1 MHKVKYALFYDNHT
15 QYENPDVGKDFD
27 VEHFTDEIK
36 KCGADYVAFHARCNV
51 GMAYYDTK
59 IGTRHPAL
67 KYDLFGQLAQ
77 VCRKKNIALVAYLNG
92 GLSTIESIQHREWR
106 TIRMPGHDEFG
117 MVTPFAIT
125 MCCNTP
131 YRDHLIAMVRE
142 IAENYPVNGFFL
154 DCLGAVPCVCP
165 ECVRK
170 MKEQGVDYTDYDAV
184 MEFSR
189 QSILR
194 FCADISAAVREII
207 PDPMLFF
214 NGPVYG
220 TVRELD
226 TFFDCECLPTA
237 GWGYEFLPTMAH
249 YMRNIKPGTQ
259 ILNMTGRFYDW
270 GDFGGLRTAESLKFD
285 LFYGLAHGMRPNI
298 GGHFHPRGDRDQ
310 AVFDRIREVYADLQ
324 KYDAWYENAEN
335 PADVAIVYPQDDI
348 PLRQLSSV
356 RSSVRMLDELKVQFD
371 VLLADCEKSWEQ
383 YKLIILPENVKITD
397 LLADR
402 IREFI
407 ARGGAFFACG
417 KNAAE
422 KFGPELGIEYQG
434 DSDMDPVYFRMNQTF
449 GEGLDDMF
457 LSLYAPASKAA
468 LKDAQAV
475 SYLVKPY
482 YNRGWNGEYAI
493 YYTPPQEVTEIPFL
507 TVKGK
512 CVWCSGDL
520 FSGYYHR
527 GALHLRDIFR
537 NIVTALTGKMLF
549 VNETLPAFVRAVLST
564 QPNRLNVHLIAYAPE
579 RRGETTVVED
589 AAAVLD
595 GRFKVQLSGR
605 KVKSVVLAPCG
616 TPLEYTVADDY
627 AEIVMPPF
635 KGYALAVI
643 ELE

>member
-1 MHKVKYALFYDNHT
+1 M
-15 QYENPDVGKDFD
+15 
-27 VEHFTDEIK
+27 
-36 KCGADYVAFHARCNV
+36 
-51 GMAYYDTK
+51 
-59 IGTRHPAL
+59 
-67 KYDLFGQLAQ
+67 
-77 VCRKKNIALVAYLNG
+77 
-92 GLSTIESIQHREWR
+92 
-106 TIRMPGHDEFG
+106 
-117 MVTPFAIT
+117 
-125 MCCNTP
+125 
-131 YRDHLIAMVRE
+131 
-142 IAENYPVNGFFL
+142 
-154 DCLGAVPCVCP
+154 
-165 ECVRK
+165 
-170 MKEQGVDYTDYDAV
+170 
-184 MEFSR
+184 
-189 QSILR
+189 
-194 FCADISAAVREII
+194 
-207 PDPMLFF
+207 
-214 NGPVYG
+214 
-220 TVRELD
+220 
-226 TFFDCECLPTA
+226 
-237 GWGYEFLPTMAH
+237 
-249 YMRNIKPGTQ
+249 
-259 ILNMTGRFYDW
+259 
-270 GDFGGLRTAESLKFD
+270 
-285 LFYGLAHGMRPNI
+285 
-298 GGHFHPRGDRDQ
+298 
-310 AVFDRIREVYADLQ
+310 
-324 KYDAWYENAEN
+324 
-335 PADVAIVYPQDDI
+335 
-348 PLRQLSSV
+348 
-356 RSSVRMLDELKVQFD
+356 
-371 VLLADCEKSWEQ
+371 
-383 YKLIILPENVKITD
+383 KITD